1 MRRFY
6 VYILASKSRVLYTGV
21 TDNIWRRT
29 WEHQHDVNPGFT
41 SDYRVHRL
49 VYYETFQYAGN
60 AIAREKQIR
69 GWLRRKKIALIEAG
83 NPTWEDLSANWYGE
97 IRLTGAAGGQQVLR
111 VAQDDKGLD
120 ECRHGG
126 NCKPKQVLRSAQDD
140 KPSEDCKGLE
150 TSTMAYNTLQVIFE
164 DRLALVTLNRPEKRN
179 AVSFELVDELMAAL
193 DEIEH
198 SAAQVAIITGAG
210 KAFCAG
216 MDLEELK
223 SLLGKSHDENVS
235 DSARMAKMFRRLY
248 EFPKATIAAVNGAAI
263 AGGTGLATM
272 CDFTLAV
279 PEAKFGYTEVRI
291 GFVPAIVSS
300 ILVWQVGHK
309 IARDLLLTGRV
320 FDAAEAHRYGL
331 VNEVVLTNRLM
342 ERARELAQQLLE
354 NSPYSVQATKKLI
367 NGFIAGQLNQQIAEA
382 IEDNARI
389 RTTADFREGITSFLE
404 KRKP

>member
-1 MRRFY
+1 
-6 VYILASKSRVLYTGV
+6 
-21 TDNIWRRT
+21 
-29 WEHQHDVNPGFT
+29 
-41 SDYRVHRL
+41 
-49 VYYETFQYAGN
+49 
-60 AIAREKQIR
+60 
-69 GWLRRKKIALIEAG
+69 
-83 NPTWEDLSANWYGE
+83 
-97 IRLTGAAGGQQVLR
+97 
-111 VAQDDKGLD
+111 
-120 ECRHGG
+120 
-126 NCKPKQVLRSAQDD
+126 
-140 KPSEDCKGLE
+140 
-150 TSTMAYNTLQVIFE
+150 MAYKTLELTFADQVAVI
-164 DRLALVTLNRPEKRN
+164 TLNRPEKRN

-193 DEIEH
+193 DEIER
-198 SAAQVAIITGAG
+198 SAAQVLIITGAG

-309 IARDLLLTGRV
+309 IARDLLMTGRL
-320 FDAAEAHRYGL
+320 FDAAEAKTLGL
-331 VNEVVLTNRLM
+331 VNEVVHAEQLM
-342 ERARELAQQLLE
+342 ARAKELASQLLE
-354 NSPYSVQATKKLI
+354 NSPTSVRVTKRLI
-367 NGFIAGQLNQQIAEA
+367 NSFIAKSLDEQVAAA

-389 RTTADFREGITSFLE
+389 RTTADFREGVSSFLE
-404 KRKP
+404 KRKPQWSGK